1 MTKSTL
7 SHGSKRGDAI
17 AKQRARQPA
26 KRPPAPSKAGKGKAG
41 KGKAGKGKAG
51 KGKAG
56 KGEPV
61 ERKLD
66 IVEEA
71 GKESFP
77 ASDAPSWTP

>member
-7 SHGSKRGDAI
+7 SQGSKRGDAI

-26 KRPPAPSKAGKGKAG
+26 RRPPAPGKAAKGKMA
-41 KGKAGKGKAG
+41 
-51 KGKAG
+51 
-56 KGEPV
+56 

-66 IVEEA
+66 VVEEA

-77 ASDAPSWTP
+77 ASDPPSWTP